1 MKALSTPFNNL
12 FKWDVVCHE
21 KIQGGLGLR
30 NLVDLNKALLGKWIS
45 GDLLSKPNCAWKR
58 VIVLKYGLEDRGWRS
73 RLPRG
78 FWKVI
83 MKEADWVDNNGEF
96 VLGNGRRVRFWQD
109 HWCGNSSL
117 RLAFPAILYI
127 ARDKNATMVGI
138 WDLLRAGGSWNIQ
151 FLRSFIDWEV
161 DSVVSLLNFIQ
172 NFVVLA
178 EEDKVRWKRVGGRG
192 SL

>member
-1 MKALSTPFNNL
+1 M
-12 FKWDVVCHE
+12 
-21 KIQGGLGLR
+21 
-30 NLVDLNKALLGKWIS
+30 DLWRFAS
-45 GDLLSKPNCAWKR
+45 EPNCAWKR
-58 VIVLKYGLEDRGWRS
+58 AIVLKYGLEDRGWRS
-73 RLPRG
+73 RLPRE

-83 MKEADWVDNNGEF
+83 MKEADWVDNNVEF

-117 RLAFPAILYI
+117 RLAFPAIFEI

-161 DSVVSLLNFIQ
+161 DSVVSLINFIQ

-192 SL
+192 CSER